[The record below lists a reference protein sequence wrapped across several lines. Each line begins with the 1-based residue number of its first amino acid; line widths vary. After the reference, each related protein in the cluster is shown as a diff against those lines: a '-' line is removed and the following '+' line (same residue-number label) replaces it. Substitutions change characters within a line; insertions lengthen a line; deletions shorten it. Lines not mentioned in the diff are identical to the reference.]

1 MNPNMSMTESQSG
14 ELNDERQLAEL
25 FKLQC
30 ERLTQMLRLRMDPR
44 LQGRIDAADVLQEAY
59 IECVSGSQ
67 NIGRIPPCR

>member
-44 LQGRIDAADVLQEAY
+44 LQGRIDAV
-59 IECVSGSQ
+59 
-67 NIGRIPPCR
+67 GRRE